1 MRSGSTTP
9 SCRPPRPLASS
20 FILHCAALPYDAIP
34 LSRPCPLKSVTGSY
48 AFAVLNP
55 YNVPIELH
63 SASPPAITA
72 VSKQLHQENMAIFFW
87 ENTFQVRVY
96 SGCRVARVV
105 GDSGPPRAFAHTF
118 VEERKKERKRR
129 GVDLPPPGRRL
140 SITSANSSTG
150 TTCGLF
156 VLMARCQCNC
166 WFPKRQG
173 RTWLLDAMLIS
184 NPCWWP
190 RPQHPEWR
198 RMVWAMDWWGFSRR

>member
-105 GDSGPPRAFAHTF
+105 GDGGPPRAFAHTF
-118 VEERKKERKRR
+118 VEERKKERKKER
-129 GVDLPPPGRRL
+129 DE
-140 SITSANSSTG
+140 
-150 TTCGLF
+150 
-156 VLMARCQCNC
+156 VLIFLRQDADSRSPRQTL
-166 WFPKRQG
+166 RQG
-173 RTWLLDAMLIS
+173 QRAVCS
-184 NPCWWP
+184 C
-190 RPQHPEWR
+190 
-198 RMVWAMDWWGFSRR
+198 